1 MAGTVRDT
9 RAVAVLGLGRFG
21 QRLAL
26 QLSRSGEE
34 VLACD
39 RDRATVEQ
47 LAPDVAQSVVLDVTD
62 EAAMRSR
69 GVHKVKAAVIAIG
82 EDFEASVLC
91 TVILKQMNVPRVI
104 ARARSS
110 KTAEVLR
117 RVGADDVVLAE
128 DEAADRWA
136 GRIVGPRVLNQIEF
150 HEGYSIVEFEVP
162 EAWIG
167 KGLAELEVRRRFS
180 LHIVAV
186 KRPDPEAPA
195 GVRIQVLQ
203 PAEPLLAGDVLIV
216 MGQDQDLA
224 RLKTL

>member
-1 MAGTVRDT
+1 
-9 RAVAVLGLGRFG
+9 
-21 QRLAL
+21 
-26 QLSRSGEE
+26 
-34 VLACD
+34 
-39 RDRATVEQ
+39 
-47 LAPDVAQSVVLDVTD
+47 
-62 EAAMRSR
+62 
-69 GVHKVKAAVIAIG
+69 VHKAKAAVVAIG

-91 TVILKQMNVPRVI
+91 TVILRQMQVPRVI
-104 ARARSS
+104 ARARSP

-162 EAWIG
+162 AAWIG
-167 KGLAELEVRRRFS
+167 KGLAELDVRRRFS

-186 KRPDPEAPA
+186 KRADAEAPS
-195 GVRIQVLQ
+195 GVRILVLQ

-224 RLKTL
+224 RMRAV